1 MIIGLTGGIASGK
14 STVSSI
20 LDELGAAL
28 IDSDKLAHDVLK
40 DKSVCKKIVESFGKQ
55 VLNEDGEINRSSL
68 GEIVFN
74 DPEKRKDLENITHP
88 VIISRIHKKI
98 EEYEK
103 ENRNIVLDAPLLFE
117 ANLDR
122 IVDQTWVVYVD
133 KKTQI
138 KRLMSRNGMDY
149 EKAKA
154 RVESQMPLK
163 KKKKMADVVI
173 DNMGSI
179 SQLKEDVIKRWR
191 DFCENKKNSPDCT

>member
-40 DKSVCKKIVESFGKQ
+40 EKPVCDRIIENFGTQ
-55 VLNEDGEINRSSL
+55 VLNENGEVNRSRL

-74 DPEKRKDLENITHP
+74 DPEKRKRLENITHP

-98 EEYEK
+98 KEYEK
-103 ENRNIVLDAPLLFE
+103 QNRIIVLDAPLLFKV
-117 ANLDR
+117 NLDR

-133 KKTQI
+133 RETQI
-138 KRLMSRNGMDY
+138 KRLMARSTLNY
-149 EKAKA
+149 EDARA
-154 RVESQMPLK
+154 RVESQLSLEK
-163 KKKKMADVVI
+163 KKAMADVVI
-173 DNMGSI
+173 NNMHSI
-179 SQLKEDVIKRWR
+179 AQLKTDVIQRWR
-191 DFCENKKNSPDCT
+191 DLCENKKDSPDCT